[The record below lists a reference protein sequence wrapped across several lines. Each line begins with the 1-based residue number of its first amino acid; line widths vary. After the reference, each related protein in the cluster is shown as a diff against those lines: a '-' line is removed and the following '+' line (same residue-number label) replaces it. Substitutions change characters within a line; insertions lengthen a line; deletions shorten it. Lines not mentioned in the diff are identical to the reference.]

1 MTKKAQQEIVSIVY
15 LLCFQ
20 MVFGKERTTIN
31 LF

>member
-20 MVFGKERTTIN
+20 MVFG
-31 LF
+31 